1 MTASDYHSELYQ
13 VITQVTAA
21 ITNTHLY
28 SLSHPQ
34 VDRCINKAY
43 QGLSELLRRKPEI
56 TVFLAGD
63 DLVADNRALP
73 SEAPNVTKFISILR
87 ENAVERMTFVAG
99 LPKSDLQG
107 LIHDLTSLD
116 TTSLR
121 ASPFLKLGKVE
132 LRVNNK
138 AQVRPSKKEQVDN
151 TTPTS
156 EAAQEDLQA
165 LLASR
170 DINLDELKALYF
182 NIKRRKKIDVRG
194 VDDMIHQ
201 FIRGFRRGV
210 SPMGLLASLKSADEY
225 TFTHVVNV
233 CMLTM
238 SQAEALGFRGDHL
251 YQIGVA
257 SVLHDAGKLFIPEEI
272 LNKPAALTPEEWAVI
287 ETHPAKGARYI
298 LGLQGIPKLAVLGA
312 MEHHIKYNG
321 TGYPKMKGKWKPN
334 IVSQMIAI
342 SDVFDAMR
350 SKRPYRGPK
359 PQEEILRVLQDE
371 KGKSFNPQL
380 VENFLKLIKENGK
393 TAC

>member
-1 MTASDYHSELYQ
+1 
-13 VITQVTAA
+13 
-21 ITNTHLY
+21 
-28 SLSHPQ
+28 
-34 VDRCINKAY
+34 
-43 QGLSELLRRKPEI
+43 
-56 TVFLAGD
+56 
-63 DLVADNRALP
+63 
-73 SEAPNVTKFISILR
+73 
-87 ENAVERMTFVAG
+87 
-99 LPKSDLQG
+99 
-107 LIHDLTSLD
+107 
-116 TTSLR
+116 
-121 ASPFLKLGKVE
+121 
-132 LRVNNK
+132 
-138 AQVRPSKKEQVDN
+138 
-151 TTPTS
+151 
-156 EAAQEDLQA
+156 
-165 LLASR
+165 
-170 DINLDELKALYF
+170 LKALYF
-182 NIKRRKKIDVRG
+182 NIKRHKKIDVRH

-201 FIRGFRRGV
+201 FIRGFRQGV
-210 SPMGLLASLKSADEY
+210 SPIGLLASLKSADEY

-233 CMLTM
+233 CILTV
-238 SQAEALGFRGDHL
+238 SQAEALGFREDHL
-251 YQIGVA
+251 YQIGIA

-272 LNKPAALTPEEWAVI
+272 LNKPAALTQEERAVI

-371 KGKSFNPQL
+371 KGKSFNPQI